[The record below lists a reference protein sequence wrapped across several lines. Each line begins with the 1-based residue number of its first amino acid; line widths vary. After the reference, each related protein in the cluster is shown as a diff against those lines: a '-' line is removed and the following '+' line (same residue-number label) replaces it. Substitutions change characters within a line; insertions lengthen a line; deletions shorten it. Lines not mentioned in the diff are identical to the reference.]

1 MKLTH
6 AEIIVKRI
14 MLKYPLTSQSRLA
27 VLSQIFLRDPD
38 AQWGEDGRI
47 HVYNIKE
54 TNPRK
59 AVMLMPAH
67 LLQPIEID
75 KELQEIVPDFY
86 AAQNVE
92 REFALMQHAFIE
104 KNIDVFAKKTLSHQ
118 PGLTAEVLTANA
130 RNPLIFSIPDNVE
143 ASWKKAALEVIDA
156 VIKALKDEKFISKSL
171 NGERNDPL
179 KAENW
184 RSGYWASMYEKFY
197 HAREKLSP
205 VQVSPE
211 AQTMISA
218 LWDSVLNGEL
228 Q

>member
-14 MLKYPLTSQSRLA
+14 MLKHPLISQSRLA

-38 AQWGEDGRI
+38 AAWGEDGRI

-59 AVMLMPAH
+59 AVMSMPEYV
-67 LLQPIEID
+67 LQPIEID
-75 KELQEIVPDFY
+75 KELQAIVPDFY
-86 AAQNVE
+86 AAQSVE
-92 REFALMQHAFIE
+92 REFERMQYVFIE

-118 PGLTAEVLTANA
+118 HGLTAEVLTVNA
-130 RNPLIFSIPDNVE
+130 RNPLIFCIPDNVE

-184 RSGYWASMYEKFY
+184 RTGYWASMYEKFY

-205 VQVSPE
+205 NNVSPE
-211 AQTMISA
+211 AKAMISE
-218 LWDSVLNGEL
+218 LWNSINLNG
-228 Q
+228 

>member
-1 MKLTH
+1 MNLTH

-14 MLKYPLTSQSRLA
+14 MLKHPLISQSRLA

-38 AQWGEDGRI
+38 AAWGEDGRI

-59 AVMLMPAH
+59 AVMSMPDH
-67 LLQPIEID
+67 LLQPIDID
-75 KELQEIVPDFY
+75 KELQKIVPDFY
-86 AAQNVE
+86 AAQSVE
-92 REFALMQHAFIE
+92 REFERMQYAFIE

-143 ASWKKAALEVIDA
+143 DSWKKAALEVMDA

-171 NGERNDPL
+171 NGECNDPL

-184 RSGYWASMYEKFY
+184 RTGYWASMYEKFY

-205 VQVSPE
+205 NIVSPE
-211 AQTMISA
+211 AKAIISD
-218 LWDSVLNGEL
+218 LWNAINLEA
-228 Q
+228 

>member
-14 MLKYPLTSQSRLA
+14 MLKHPLISESRLA

-38 AQWGEDGRI
+38 AAWGEDGRI

-54 TNPRK
+54 TNPRT
-59 AVMLMPAH
+59 AVMSMPEH
-67 LLQPIEID
+67 LVQPLAIE
-75 KELQEIVPDFY
+75 KELQEMIPDFY
-86 AAQNVE
+86 AAKLVE
-92 REFALMQHAFIE
+92 REFEIMQYAFIE

-118 PGLTAEVLTANA
+118 PGLEAEVLTANA

-143 ASWKKAALEVIDA
+143 ASWKKAALEVMDA

-184 RSGYWASMYEKFY
+184 RTGYWASMYEKFY

-205 VQVSPE
+205 NIVSPE
-211 AQTMISA
+211 AKAIISD
-218 LWDSVLNGEL
+218 LWNAINLDA
-228 Q
+228 